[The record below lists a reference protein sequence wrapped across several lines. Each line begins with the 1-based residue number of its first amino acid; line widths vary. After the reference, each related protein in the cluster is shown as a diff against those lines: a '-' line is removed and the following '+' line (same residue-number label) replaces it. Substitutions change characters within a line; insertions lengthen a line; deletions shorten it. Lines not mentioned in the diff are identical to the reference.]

1 MLFIL
6 KRVVYISYKTVD
18 YSANAFQH
26 CYSDEFDIII
36 TDEKEAPSIFYND
49 DEHTSNY
56 YYYYDWND
64 YDD

>member
-36 TDEKEAPSIFYND
+36 TDEKEAPSTFYND
-49 DEHTSNY
+49 DTSNY
-56 YYYYDWND
+56 NYYYD
-64 YDD
+64 